1 MKRIKTTTSG
11 YYNFEGLDSFYD
23 ENNLNLNHQDFPSY
37 YVNNMIY
44 ENMLSY
50 ISLKSNEV
58 NGTSLKSNEV
68 NDTERKPFKLKRK

>member
-11 YYNFEGLDSFYD
+11 YYNFEGLDSF
-23 ENNLNLNHQDFPSY
+23 QDFPSY